1 MMATPAPQVDA
12 FETIRSPEWKEAL
25 AAAPLAPEVRERY
38 RRAILTL
45 LRVCKEQR
53 RPASVE
59 LIRAHLSQAEYYGG
73 GTGTAVVLDSG
84 ASGRTEDGNRD
95 GEDGNLKIEN
105 RAFGIG
111 NCGGERCGA
120 CSHERDARATLGEEC
135 GRRAAPAHPTQCGGA
150 GSGGRSRQGRV
161 GAGVDRG
168 ITGARLFM
176 ADGGDLPDVG
186 GAVCTVPRAALAGR
200 GRGWACGVRGMR
212 GTRRL
217 RHRSGG
223 GSRRD
228 G

>member
-1 MMATPAPQVDA
+1 MATPAPQVDA
-12 FETIRSPEWKEAL
+12 FEPIRFPEWKQGL

-38 RRAILTL
+38 RRTILTL

-59 LIRAHLSQAEYYGG
+59 LIRAHLSQAEHYGG

-95 GEDGNLKIEN
+95 GEYGNLEIEN
-105 RAFGIG
+105 RAFEIG
-111 NCGGERCGA
+111 DFGGERCGA
-120 CSHERDARATLGEEC
+120 CSHGRDARATLGEEC
-135 GRRAAPAHPTQCGGA
+135 GRRDAPAHPTQCGGA
-150 GSGGRSRQGRV
+150 GSGGRSRRGRV

-168 ITGARLFM
+168 ITCARFFM

-186 GAVCTVPRAALAGR
+186 GAVCTVPRAAPAGR
-200 GRGWACGVRGMR
+200 GRGWACGVRWMR
-212 GTRRL
+212 VSGRH

-223 GSRRD
+223 GSCRD